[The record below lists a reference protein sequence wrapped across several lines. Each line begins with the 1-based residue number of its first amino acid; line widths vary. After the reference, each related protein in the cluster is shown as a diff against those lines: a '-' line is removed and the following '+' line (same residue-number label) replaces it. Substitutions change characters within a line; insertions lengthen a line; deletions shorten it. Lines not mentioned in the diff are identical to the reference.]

1 MFYKSVAQTQNEF
14 LFDLLLSGKS
24 ITQKEGWEKYGICR
38 VQARIHE
45 LERIKGLK
53 INHSW
58 KKVKTRYGDGE
69 TRVMEYSLFHEPKNE
84 K

>member
-1 MFYKSVAQTQNEF
+1 MFYKSEAQTQTEF
-14 LFDLLLSGKS
+14 LTDLLLSGKK

-45 LERIKGLK
+45 IEAQKGLK
-53 INHSW
+53 INRSW
-58 KKVKTRYGDGE
+58 KKVKTRYGDGQ